1 MASAACKRKETGE
14 IRFFPLRENPS
25 FSGRKCSASA
35 SSASSSSTTESDQW
49 RQCGSD
55 RMVKNEL
62 DAARA
67 LADLSQMAP
76 IEARGQDEK
85 WGNKGR
91 RSRKRAVEEL
101 KVVLEQGKDDL
112 PGPRPAPGLDVLSSK
127 LPKPL
132 DPIQN
137 QPLEVY
143 QWRKKVCQ
151 HIERKSGQV
160 DSTFPKSCP
169 NRSRTGMSFCRGKSK
184 QNLSEAEKEAK
195 RLRRVLANRESA
207 RQTILRRQEKELVMK
222 EYQLLKDR
230 NKYLKFQVAKTIKGE
245 SAAGIKTE
253 SEETPFEAIS
263 THGETLLS
271 MQLQSPAYN
280 RSAFMPFFWPSL
292 YPLQTHPFPQ
302 NTTESKDLA
311 ATYMAHRWGSGHD
324 PICMPRM
331 RSNMLPYPWFFPPLH
346 HWCGPYPCD
355 PHTCKE
361 NDENS
366 VEGQCNMGRSSIS
379 RGKMKKASF
388 LIDGW
393 GMSISTEANTK
404 RENASNNIIEGES
417 QTLEHYTKS
426 MVNKL
431 NTINALQPT
440 STVKCESVLETNLNF
455 KEAVS
460 SGKLQE
466 TSIYQSRKS
475 VDPST
480 AAEAR
485 KRRKELTKLKNHH
498 NRQFQLPS

>member
-132 DPIQN
+132 DPIQ
-137 QPLEVY
+137 
-143 QWRKKVCQ
+143 
-151 HIERKSGQV
+151 
-160 DSTFPKSCP
+160 
-169 NRSRTGMSFCRGKSK
+169 
-184 QNLSEAEKEAK
+184 AEKEAK